1 MAGHGQQTGSAA
13 RDTTPLMYCKIGQAT
28 VQEIVNKTHDLFTT
42 LQSLQLPNGATV
54 TVQSYK
60 EKQDKLKEIVKGITT
75 SFKSLR
81 AVYDRC
87 NQIAASL
94 EHTNPND
101 YIPMVGDPDN
111 WSDLISSGYKER
123 AQHLGEEKKELIE
136 KLEAKNRMLRKV
148 MEQLHQL
155 VWDINTMMAMRHTH
169 PS

>member
-1 MAGHGQQTGSAA
+1 MKFSV
-13 RDTTPLMYCKIGQAT
+13 I
-28 VQEIVNKTHDLFTT
+28 FFF
-42 LQSLQLPNGATV
+42 SQLPNGATV
-54 TVQSYK
+54 TVQAYK

-136 KLEAKNRMLRKV
+136 VRSRDDDQICIDLFS
-148 MEQLHQL
+148 
-155 VWDINTMMAMRHTH
+155 
-169 PS
+169 PSK